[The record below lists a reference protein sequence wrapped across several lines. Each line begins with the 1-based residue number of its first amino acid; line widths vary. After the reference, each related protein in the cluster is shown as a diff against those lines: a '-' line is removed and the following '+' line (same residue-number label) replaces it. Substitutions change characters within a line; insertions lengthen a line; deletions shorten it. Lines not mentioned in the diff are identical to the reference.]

1 MSRRS
6 SSGSRDRVAAAVLV
20 AQLTLA
26 CIFAFGC
33 AGYHVGPVTK
43 RNFNSI
49 AVPVF
54 RNATLHPQVEAQISN
69 AVIQRL
75 QQDGSLRVESEPRA
89 DVVLKG
95 SITKYERQALRSLRT
110 DTGSPR
116 EYEITITVRIESEP
130 RADVVLKG
138 SITKYSRQAL
148 RSLRT
153 DTRSPREY
161 EISIIVRV
169 EATDRRTGETVL
181 KSTNVEGKSDVFIG
195 EDQQSAEEQVLPLI
209 ADDIGKRVA
218 GLLVESWQ

>member
-1 MSRRS
+1 MSRRVS
-6 SSGSRDRVAAAVLV
+6 AGSRNRAAGAAAV
-20 AQLTLA
+20 AQFTLI
-26 CIFAFGC
+26 CLFVFGC
-33 AGYHVGPVTK
+33 AGYHIGPVTK

-54 RNATLHPQVEAQISN
+54 RNTTLQPQLEAQISN
-69 AVIQRL
+69 AIIQRL
-75 QQDGSLRVESEPRA
+75 QQDGSLRIESEPRA

-95 SITKYERQALRSLRT
+95 SITKYERQALRSSRT
-110 DTGSPR
+110 DTG
-116 EYEITITVRIESEP
+116 
-130 RADVVLKG
+130 
-138 SITKYSRQAL
+138 
-148 RSLRT
+148 
-153 DTRSPREY
+153 SPREY

-195 EDQQSAEEQVLPLI
+195 EDQQSAEEQALPLI